1 MHSFRFFTIK
11 SPLQDI
17 VKEPDRSF
25 LASNDLGALYLNEL
39 CCSVYMDCDFT
50 KQIRVSIREVEEES
64 SINKE
69 IPVVKGVSGVCAI
82 NLDKSLLQDI
92 VKEPNRAG
100 LAT

>member
-1 MHSFRFFTIK
+1 
-11 SPLQDI
+11 
-17 VKEPDRSF
+17 
-25 LASNDLGALYLNEL
+25 
-39 CCSVYMDCDFT
+39 MDCDFT

>member
-50 KQIRVSIREVEEES
+50 KQIRVSIKEVEEES
-64 SINKE
+64 TIYKKISVI
-69 IPVVKGVSGVCAI
+69 KGVSGVCTI
-82 NLDKSLLQDI
+82 NSNSILGSILY
-92 VKEPNRAG
+92 N
-100 LAT
+100 